1 MDRFIDRTS
10 AGEALAKQLL
20 LDQPAKN
27 SLIAGLVRGGIPVA
41 SAVAN
46 ELSLPLDIILVR
58 KLGFPQHQELAMGA
72 ITADGNYVLND
83 FVTNSMQVA
92 PEIINNV
99 IKQEMVEMKRRA
111 KRYHCEAWQTDVH
124 ARPVILVDDGIATG
138 ATMQAAVQS
147 MKRQGADPISIAVP
161 VIAESAITLLKPLV
175 ANIYYLHTLEP
186 YNSVGAW
193 YENFAQVNDE
203 QVCELLQ
210 QHGLIKNVL

>member
-99 IKQEMVEMKRRA
+99 IKHGRA
-111 KRYHCEAWQTDVH
+111 TSVLILAIRGQNRLANARQCLPQPSSSPHQLRH
-124 ARPVILVDDGIATG
+124 A
-138 ATMQAAVQS
+138 
-147 MKRQGADPISIAVP
+147 
-161 VIAESAITLLKPLV
+161 
-175 ANIYYLHTLEP
+175 
-186 YNSVGAW
+186 
-193 YENFAQVNDE
+193 
-203 QVCELLQ
+203 
-210 QHGLIKNVL
+210 